1 MADAMSAQT
10 QFDRLPTSGKLL
22 LILTLFLLPIGLAL
36 AWFGEMGVR
45 SANNAISGQAQDR
58 SRIAARSIESLLA
71 RNALALRIAANA
83 AVRDGVT
90 PAACDRMQRALAIVP
105 AVSQQFELEDADGR
119 PVCAVGDIGETGEL
133 DLVAP
138 GAILVRVS
146 PRADAVAV
154 RTGVMGAMATAVVP
168 LDEIRDAANESG
180 AVPGLL
186 QLKDHAR
193 QLNVIEPTQ
202 PATQAAISRWPI
214 GGQDLVAVIG
224 MSQEKIAAWDRL
236 VLLLPLLMWILAALI
251 TWLLVGRLL
260 IRPLKRLERA
270 VIAYQPGEIDLDLPE
285 NLGPSQEIEA
295 LRDAFSR
302 AIARVDESERLSADA
317 LEGQRRLVREVHHR
331 VKNNLQV
338 VASLLNIHGRTANSP
353 DVRAA
358 YAAISRRVGALS
370 VVHRNHFAEIEE
382 NRGIALRPMLS
393 ELSAELRVSA
403 PEQVHGLTIDLDL
416 DTVHTTQDVAVAIA
430 FLITEIVE
438 YAMLNAPSEAVEISL
453 RRTSELT
460 ARLTIASKVLT
471 TDGKEDPERQQF
483 ERIVSGLAKQ
493 LRSNLER
500 KLGRYSVDFPVFP
513 PN

>member
-1 MADAMSAQT
+1 MSAQSR
-10 QFDRLPTSGKLL
+10 FDTLPTSAKLL
-22 LILTLFLLPIGLAL
+22 LILTMFLLPIGLAL
-36 AWFGEMGVR
+36 AWLGEVGVR
-45 SANNAISGQAQDR
+45 SANDAITGQTHDR
-58 SRIAARSIESLLA
+58 SRIAARSIESLIA

-83 AVRDGVT
+83 AVRDGIG
-90 PAACDRMQRALAIVP
+90 PRSCEEMQHALAIAP
-105 AVSQQFELEDADGR
+105 AVSQQFELEDADGV
-119 PVCAVGDIGETGEL
+119 PVCKVGDIGETGEL
-133 DLVAP
+133 ELVAP
-138 GAILVRVS
+138 GAILVSVS

-154 RTGVMGAMATAVVP
+154 RTGVVGAMATAVVP
-168 LDEIRDAANESG
+168 LDEIRIAANESG
-180 AVPGLL
+180 ASPALL

-193 QLNVIEPTQ
+193 QLNIAEPANGPRNLAVSQ
-202 PATQAAISRWPI
+202 WPI
-214 GGQDLVAVIG
+214 GGQDLIAVVGIH
-224 MSQEKIAAWDRL
+224 QDRIAAWDRL
-236 VLLLPLLMWILAALI
+236 ILLLPLLMWILAALI

-260 IRPLKRLERA
+260 IRPLKKLERA
-270 VIAYQPGEIDLDLPE
+270 VIAYQPGEVDLDLPE
-285 NLGPSQEIEA
+285 KLGPAQEIEA

-302 AIARVDESERLSADA
+302 AIDRVEDSERLSADA

-403 PEQVHGLTIDLDL
+403 PEAAHGLAVDLDL

-430 FLITEIVE
+430 FLVTEIVE
-438 YAMLNAPSEAVEISL
+438 FAMLNAPTEPVEISL

-471 TDGKEDPERQQF
+471 TDHDGDAEREQF

-513 PN
+513 VN